1 MSIAG
6 HGEEMASDWRGEGRW
21 LEGCQR
27 CSSVDDGDV
36 VLSAKPTKRK
46 STKGTPTKTVK
57 MSPQLVRSM
66 ARRYVWSQQVC

>member
-1 MSIAG
+1 MK
-6 HGEEMASDWRGEGRW
+6 
-21 LEGCQR
+21 EGCQR

-66 ARRYVWSQQVC
+66 ARKYVWSQQVC